1 MSTYAA
7 IESIVVA
14 VIALV
19 SLFYVLKVIVPGP
32 MQAMRMRVAD
42 RLGRTANEGSRLS
55 VLVDRL
61 RVDGASQ
68 GCATG
73 CDSGGCNGCSVA
85 RHVAP
90 QPARDSANQS

>member
-19 SLFYVLKVIVPGP
+19 SVFYALKVIVPGP
-32 MQAMRMRVAD
+32 MKAMRFRAAD
-42 RLGRTANEGSRLS
+42 WLGRTASQGSRLS

-73 CDSGGCNGCSVA
+73 CNSGCNGCSVA
-85 RHVAP
+85 RRVAP

>member
-19 SLFYVLKVIVPGP
+19 SVFYVLKIIVPGP
-32 MQAMRMRVAD
+32 MQAMRIRVAD
-42 RLGRTANEGSRLS
+42 WLGRTANEGSRLS
-55 VLVDRL
+55 VLVNRL
-61 RVDGASQ
+61 RVDDASQ

-73 CDSGGCNGCSVA
+73 CDSGCNGCHVA
-85 RHVAP
+85 RRVAP
-90 QPARDSANQS
+90 QPARDRANQS

>member
-19 SLFYVLKVIVPGP
+19 SVFYALKVIVPGP
-32 MQAMRMRVAD
+32 MQAMRFRVAD
-42 RLGRTANEGSRLS
+42 WLGRTANQGSRLS

-85 RHVAP
+85 RRVAP
-90 QPARDSANQS
+90 QPARDGANRS

>member
-19 SLFYVLKVIVPGP
+19 SVFYALKVIVPGP
-32 MQAMRMRVAD
+32 MQAMRFRVAD
-42 RLGRTANEGSRLS
+42 WLGRTANQGSRLS
-55 VLVDRL
+55 VLVDKL

-73 CDSGGCNGCSVA
+73 CNSGCNGCSVA
-85 RHVAP
+85 SRVAP

>member
-19 SLFYVLKVIVPGP
+19 SVFYALKVFVPGL
-32 MQAMRMRVAD
+32 MQAMRFRFAD
-42 RLGRTANEGSRLS
+42 WLGRTANQGSRLS

-61 RVDGASQ
+61 RVDGASK

-73 CDSGGCNGCSVA
+73 CNSGCNGCSVA
-85 RHVAP
+85 RRVAP

>member
-14 VIALV
+14 MIALV
-19 SLFYVLKVIVPGP
+19 SVFYVLKVIVPAP
-32 MQAMRMRVAD
+32 MQAVRIRVAD
-42 RLGRTANEGSRLS
+42 WLGRTANQGSRLS

-73 CDSGGCNGCSVA
+73 CDSGCNGCHVA

-90 QPARDSANQS
+90 QPARDRANQS

>member
-19 SLFYVLKVIVPGP
+19 SAFYVLKVIVPGP
-32 MQAMRMRVAD
+32 LKAMRFRVAD
-42 RLGRTANEGSRLS
+42 WLGRTANQGSRLS

-73 CDSGGCNGCSVA
+73 CNSGCNGCSVA
-85 RHVAP
+85 SRVAP
-90 QPARDSANQS
+90 QSARDSANQS